1 MKTPDDRA
9 DAVFFAAVIE
19 ITGERGIL
27 DSENPDRFFPFLS
40 MSSRNLKF
48 WPARYRSRANESDL
62 AGFTLLEILIVVVF
76 IGILAA
82 IAFPN
87 YLRWIDKTRYAQA
100 ATQMNCMAKEASIYK
115 LETGTFPPDVLAD
128 IQPVGID
135 CFVRRNSGQIP
146 FNSSYDYENWS
157 ASGGR
162 RYIQISFF
170 GKNGLRNSPTNTVVF
185 STPGIYEVNDD
196 LLLVVGIF

>member
-1 MKTPDDRA
+1 
-9 DAVFFAAVIE
+9 VIALQ
-19 ITGERGIL
+19 GERGIL
-27 DSENPDRFFPFLS
+27 DNEKLDRFFPFLS
-40 MSSRNLKF
+40 MSSRNLDF
-48 WPARYRSRANESDL
+48 WLTRYRSRANESDL

-76 IGILAA
+76 VGILAA

-100 ATQMNCMAKEASIYK
+100 ATQMNCMAKEANIHK
-115 LETGTFPPDVLAD
+115 LETGTFPPDVSAD
-128 IQPVGID
+128 TQPDGIG
-135 CFVRRNSGQIP
+135 CFLRRNSGQIP

-170 GKNGLRNSPTNTVVF
+170 GKNGARNSPTNTVIF
-185 STPGIYEVNDD
+185 STPGLYEVNDD